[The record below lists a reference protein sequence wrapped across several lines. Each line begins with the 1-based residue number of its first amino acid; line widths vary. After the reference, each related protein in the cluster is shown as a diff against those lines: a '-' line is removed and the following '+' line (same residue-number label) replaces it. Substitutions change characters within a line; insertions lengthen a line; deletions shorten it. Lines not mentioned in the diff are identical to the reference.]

1 MPGVTP
7 TERPCVRR
15 RHIVAALVL
24 NIAVITALTLFKFT
38 FVIAGLWSTAA
49 HRTRDIRL
57 IPFSELSTAQV
68 WYGPPL
74 NIAGNFA
81 LFLPFGALVC
91 LLLRDRA
98 DRMKR
103 TALTGLG
110 LSVLIETLQF
120 IFAVGYSD
128 VDDLLLN
135 TAGAAAGAWFADR
148 YGPHRDGLITGV
160 TVVFVLIIVL
170 LLAFGEW
177 TGGI

>member
-1 MPGVTP
+1 MPGETP
-7 TERPCVRR
+7 TEGPGVRR

-24 NIAVITALTLFKFT
+24 NITVITALTLFKFT
-38 FVIAGLWSTAA
+38 FVIAGLWTAAA

-74 NIAGNFA
+74 NIVGNFA

-103 TALTGLG
+103 TALTGFG
-110 LSVLIETLQF
+110 LSLLIETLQF
-120 IFAVGYSD
+120 VFAVGYSD
-128 VDDLLLN
+128 VDDLLFN
-135 TAGAAAGAWFADR
+135 TVGAAAGAWFADR
-148 YGPHRDGLITGV
+148 HSPHRDGLIIGV
-160 TVVFVLIIVL
+160 SVVFVLIILIL
-170 LLAFGEW
+170 LSSGEW